1 MTNSRPSFR
10 GARSANP
17 ESREAGTAGGSGF
30 RVRTFGAPRNDGV
43 SFAIAVIVGLAL
55 TCTAASAETKIRV
68 GKAQPN
74 QFAFVPADIGVDSG
88 IFKKHGLDVEISAF
102 GGDAKMMQALAAD
115 GIDIAL
121 GGGPA
126 FATIVKGS
134 PMKAVAALA
143 NAPNTIML
151 VVLKDGPIKSA
162 DDLKDKKVSV
172 STAGSLTYWLTMQ
185 LSRSKGWGTDG
196 IKITP
201 LGAAAA
207 QIAALKTHQVDGV
220 TTDSVTVY
228 NLVEQGSGHIL
239 VKFGDSVKDFHVH
252 VIYASDKLIAGNPE
266 GLKAFLAGWME
277 TIGFM
282 RDNKAKAIDMAAQR
296 SGVSKAVATEG
307 YNDTMPIFS
316 TTGHFEKKALDV
328 LAASF
333 VDTKLLPEKPDM
345 SKLLT
350 EAYLPK

>member
-1 MTNSRPSFR
+1 MTRMKLHR
-10 GARSANP
+10 
-17 ESREAGTAGGSGF
+17 
-30 RVRTFGAPRNDGV
+30 
-43 SFAIAVIVGLAL
+43 LAL
-55 TCTAASAETKIRV
+55 TAAALMLACGAASAETKIRV

-74 QFAFVPADIGVDSG
+74 QFAFVPADIGADSG
-88 IFKKHGLDVEISAF
+88 VFKKHGLDVEISAF

-126 FATIVKGS
+126 FATIVKGA

-143 NAPNTIML
+143 NAPNTIMM

-196 IKITP
+196 IKIVP

-207 QIAALKTHQVDGV
+207 QIAALKTKQIDGV

-228 NLVEQGSGHIL
+228 NIVEEGSGRIL

-252 VIYASDKLIAGNPE
+252 IIYASDKLIAGNPE

-277 TIGFM
+277 TIRFM
-282 RDNKAKAIDMAAQR
+282 GDNKGKTIELAAKPT
-296 SGVSKAVATEG
+296 GVSKAVATEG
-307 YNDTMPIFS
+307 YNDTMPIFN
-316 TTGHFEKKALDV
+316 TTGHFEPKALDV
-328 LAASF
+328 LATSF
-333 VDTKLLPEKPDM
+333 VETKLLPEKPDM

>member
-1 MTNSRPSFR
+1 MTFAHSRLIPLVAAALMLAC
-10 GARSANP
+10 GA
-17 ESREAGTAGGSGF
+17 AG
-30 RVRTFGAPRNDGV
+30 
-43 SFAIAVIVGLAL
+43 
-55 TCTAASAETKIRV
+55 AETKLRV

-74 QFAFVPADIGVDSG
+74 QFAFVPADIGVEAG
-88 IFKKHGLDVEISAF
+88 IFKKHGLDVEISSF
-102 GGDAKMMQALAAD
+102 GGDAKMMQALTAD

-126 FATIVKGS
+126 FATIVKGA

-151 VVLKDGPIKSA
+151 MVLKNGPIKTT

-185 LSRSKGWGTDG
+185 LSRSKGWGNDG
-196 IKITP
+196 IKIVP

-207 QIAALKTHQVDGV
+207 QVAALKTNQVDGV

-228 NLVEQGSGHIL
+228 NVVEEGSARIL
-239 VKFGDSVKDFHVH
+239 AKFGDSVKDFHVH
-252 VIYASDKLIAGNPE
+252 VIYASDKLIQGNPE
-266 GLKAFLAGWME
+266 GLKAFLAGWMG
-277 TIGFM
+277 TIRFM
-282 RDNKAKAIDMAAQR
+282 RDNKDKAIAIAAEKT
-296 SGVSKAVATEG
+296 GVSKAVATEG

-316 TTGHFEKKALDV
+316 ATGHFEAKALDV

-333 VDTKLLPEKPDM
+333 VETKLLPDKPDM

>member
-1 MTNSRPSFR
+1 VTSAALR
-10 GARSANP
+10 RSL
-17 ESREAGTAGGSGF
+17 
-30 RVRTFGAPRNDGV
+30 V
-43 SFAIAVIVGLAL
+43 AIAALAYA
-55 TCTAASAETKIRV
+55 CNAAQAETKLRV

-74 QFAFVPADIGVDSG
+74 QFAFVPADIGVETG
-88 IFKKHGLDVEISAF
+88 IFKKHGLAVDISAF
-102 GGDAKMMQALAAD
+102 GGDARMMQALTAD

-126 FATIVKGS
+126 FATIVKGT

-143 NAPNTIML
+143 NAPNTIMM

-162 DDLKDKKVSV
+162 ADLKDKKVSV

-196 IKITP
+196 IKIVP

-207 QIAALKTHQVDGV
+207 QIAALKTKQVDGV

-228 NLVEQGSGHIL
+228 NIVEEGSGRIL

-252 VIYASDKLIAGNPE
+252 VIYASDKLIQGNPE
-266 GLKAFLAGWME
+266 GLKAFLAGWMG
-277 TIGFM
+277 TIRFM
-282 RDNKAKAIDMAAQR
+282 RDNKDKAIAIAAEKT
-296 SGVSKAVATEG
+296 GVSKAVATEG

-316 TTGHFEKKALDV
+316 ATGHFEAKALDV

-333 VDTKLLPEKPDM
+333 VETKLLPDKPDM

>member
-1 MTNSRPSFR
+1 MMGSRIGIALSV
-10 GARSANP
+10 AASLML
-17 ESREAGTAGGSGF
+17 AGG
-30 RVRTFGAPRNDGV
+30 
-43 SFAIAVIVGLAL
+43 
-55 TCTAASAETKIRV
+55 AANAETKLRV

-74 QFAFVPADIGVDSG
+74 QFAFVPTDIGVETG
-88 IFKKHGLDVEISAF
+88 LFKKHGLDVEISSF

-115 GIDIAL
+115 GVDIAL

-126 FATIVKGS
+126 FAAVAKGN

-151 VVLKDGPIKSA
+151 VVLKDGPIKSVA
-162 DDLKDKKVSV
+162 DLKGKKVSV
-172 STAGSLTYWLTMQ
+172 STAGSLTFWLTMQ
-185 LSRSKGWGTDG
+185 LSRSQGWGNDG

-207 QIAALKTHQVDGV
+207 QVAALKTHQIDGV

-228 NLVEQGSGHIL
+228 KLVEEGAGRVL
-239 VKFGDSVKDFHVH
+239 AKFGDSVKDFHVH
-252 VIYASDKLIAGNPE
+252 VIYASNKLIKENPE
-266 GLKAFLAGWME
+266 AIKQFLAGWFD
-277 TIGFM
+277 TIRFM
-282 RDNKAKAIDMAAQR
+282 KEHKDQSIEIASKRT
-296 SGVSKAVATEG
+296 GVSKGVATEG

-316 TTGHFEKKALDV
+316 TDGHFQPKALDV
-328 LAASF
+328 LATSF
-333 VDTKLLPEKPDM
+333 VETKLLPSKPDM

>member
-1 MTNSRPSFR
+1 MMGLILACAP
-10 GARSANP
+10 AN
-17 ESREAGTAGGSGF
+17 
-30 RVRTFGAPRNDGV
+30 
-43 SFAIAVIVGLAL
+43 
-55 TCTAASAETKIRV
+55 AETKIRV

-74 QFAFVPADIGVDSG
+74 QFAFVPADIGAEVG
-88 IFKKHGLDVEISAF
+88 LFKKHGVDVEISAF

-121 GGGPA
+121 GGGPG

-143 NAPNTIML
+143 NAPNTIMM
-151 VVLKDGPIKSA
+151 VVLKDSPIKSV
-162 DDLKDKKVSV
+162 DDLRDKKVSV

-185 LSRSKGWGTDG
+185 LSRSKGWGNGG
-196 IKITP
+196 IKIIP

-207 QIAALKTHQVDGV
+207 QIAALKTNQVDGV

-228 NLVEQGSGHIL
+228 NFVEQGSGRIL

-252 VIYASDKLIAGNPE
+252 IIYASDKLIAGNPD

-277 TIGFM
+277 TIRFM
-282 RDNKAKAIDMAAQR
+282 RDNKDKAITIAAEKT
-296 SGVSKAVATEG
+296 GVSEAVATEG
-307 YNDTMPIFS
+307 YNDTMPIFN
-316 TTGHFEKKALDV
+316 TTGHFGAKALDV
-328 LAASF
+328 LATSF
-333 VDTKLLPEKPDM
+333 VETKLLPEKPDM

>member
-1 MTNSRPSFR
+1 MT
-10 GARSANP
+10 
-17 ESREAGTAGGSGF
+17 
-30 RVRTFGAPRNDGV
+30 
-43 SFAIAVIVGLAL
+43 FAKSHLIALAAAAL
-55 TCTAASAETKIRV
+55 TLTCGAAGAQTKLRV

-74 QFAFVPADIGVDSG
+74 QFAFVPADIGVEAG
-88 IFKKHGLDVEISAF
+88 IFKKRGLDIEISSF
-102 GGDAKMMQALAAD
+102 GGDARMMQALAAD

-126 FATIVKGS
+126 FATIVKGT

-151 VVLKDGPIKSA
+151 MVLKNGPIKTA

-196 IKITP
+196 IKIVP

-207 QIAALKTHQVDGV
+207 QVAALKTNQVDGV

-228 NLVEQGSGHIL
+228 NLVEEGSARIL

-252 VIYASDKLIAGNPE
+252 VIYASDKLIQGNPE

-277 TIGFM
+277 TIRFM
-282 RDNKAKAIDMAAQR
+282 RDNKDKAIAIAAEKT
-296 SGVSKAVATEG
+296 GVSKAVATEG
-307 YNDTMPIFS
+307 
-316 TTGHFEKKALDV
+316 L
-328 LAASF
+328 
-333 VDTKLLPEKPDM
+333 
-345 SKLLT
+345 
-350 EAYLPK
+350 